1 MKHVFTY
8 GSLMFPEVWCHIV
21 SQEYIAH
28 ESTIVGYERR
38 GVVGEHYPALV
49 AANPKAIHDEVR
61 GRLYLNVSAKDLEAL
76 DRFEGEQ
83 YQRLTLPV
91 KVANGDKLNAEVY
104 LWRRKFNARL
114 SNKPWNLERFKRHGL
129 TRFRRLY
136 RGFGEVE
143 NKSNNNL

>member
-91 KVANGDKLNAEVY
+91 KVAATPVTFLTVMSGVPVNPSARAAVPEV
-104 LWRRKFNARL
+104 F
-114 SNKPWNLERFKRHGL
+114 
-129 TRFRRLY
+129 
-136 RGFGEVE
+136 
-143 NKSNNNL
+143 